1 MDREIKFRGKDLT
14 CEVWRFGDLQQN
26 NDGNVCI
33 GEHDLYWTDDGYWNT
48 CRQVTHVYE
57 DTIGQ
62 YIGIKDKNGVEIY
75 EGDILRSDQYPFSDT
90 EDGVSD
96 NYLVEVCWSKE
107 SCCFFGYAFKH
118 PGSKVL
124 GLSEGDTVECET
136 FLDRGLYVVGNIH
149 DNPELI
155 KKEETK

>member
-1 MDREIKFRGKDLT
+1 MDREIKFRGKRSTNDEWLY
-14 CEVWRFGDLQQN
+14 GDLM
-26 NDGNVCI
+26 NDNI
-33 GEHDLYWTDDGYWNT
+33 GGCYIYPIDSENLFKENA
-48 CRQVTHVYE
+48 VIPE
-57 DTIGQ
+57 TIGQ

-90 EDGVSD
+90 EDGEYD
-96 NYLVEVCWSKE
+96 NYLVEVCWSKD

-118 PGSKVL
+118 PDSKVW
-124 GLSEGDTVECET
+124 GLSEGDTVECER

-155 KKEETK
+155 KKEEQQ

>member
-1 MDREIKFRGKDLT
+1 MDREIKFRGKRSTNGEWLY
-14 CEVWRFGDLQQN
+14 GDLI
-26 NDGNVCI
+26 NDNI
-33 GEHDLYWTDDGYWNT
+33 GGCYIYPIDSENLFKENA
-48 CRQVTHVYE
+48 VIL

-90 EDGVSD
+90 EDGVYD

-118 PGSKVL
+118 PDSKVW
-124 GLSEGDTVECET
+124 GLSEGDTVECDR
-136 FLDRGLYVVGNIH
+136 FLNRGLYVIGNIH

-155 KKEETK
+155 KKEEQQ

>member
-1 MDREIKFRGKDLT
+1 MDREIKFRGKRSTNGEWLY
-14 CEVWRFGDLQQN
+14 GDLM
-26 NDGNVCI
+26 NDNI
-33 GEHDLYWTDDGYWNT
+33 GGCYIYPIDSENIFKENA
-48 CRQVTHVYE
+48 VIP
-57 DTIGQ
+57 DTVGQ
-62 YIGIKDKNGVEIY
+62 YTGIKDNNGVEIY

-90 EDGVSD
+90 EDGVYD

-118 PGSKVL
+118 PDSKVW
-124 GLSEGDTVECET
+124 GLSEGDTVECER

-155 KKEETK
+155 KKEE

>member
-1 MDREIKFRGKDLT
+1 MDREIKFRGKRSTNGEWLY
-14 CEVWRFGDLQQN
+14 GDLM
-26 NDGNVCI
+26 NDSI
-33 GEHDLYWTDDGYWNT
+33 GGCYIYPIDSENLFKENA
-48 CRQVTHVYE
+48 VIP

-90 EDGVSD
+90 EDGVYD

-118 PGSKVL
+118 PDSKVW
-124 GLSEGDTVECET
+124 GLSEGDTVECER
-136 FLDRGLYVVGNIH
+136 FLDRGLYVIGNIH

-155 KKEETK
+155 KKEE

>member
-1 MDREIKFRGKDLT
+1 MDREIKFRGKDFVT
-14 CEVWRFGDLQQN
+14 GEWIYGHYMPPFFEGCSSFIWVPEN
-26 NDGNVCI
+26 CNDHWEYLNSQVI
-33 GEHDLYWTDDGYWNT
+33 TDT
-48 CRQVTHVYE
+48 V
-57 DTIGQ
+57 GQ

-90 EDGVSD
+90 EDGEYD

-118 PGSKVL
+118 PGSKVW
-124 GLSEGDTVECET
+124 GLSEGDTVECER
-136 FLDRGLYVVGNIH
+136 FLDRGLYVIGNIH

-155 KKEETK
+155 KKEE

>member
-1 MDREIKFRGKDLT
+1 MDREIKFRGKRSTNDEWLY
-14 CEVWRFGDLQQN
+14 GDLM
-26 NDGNVCI
+26 NDNI
-33 GEHDLYWTDDGYWNT
+33 GGCYIYPIDSENLFKENA
-48 CRQVTHVYE
+48 VIP

-90 EDGVSD
+90 EDGEYD
-96 NYLVEVCWSKE
+96 NYLVEVCWSKD

-118 PGSKVL
+118 PDSKVW
-124 GLSEGDTVECET
+124 GLSEGDTVECER

-155 KKEETK
+155 KKEEQQ

>member
-1 MDREIKFRGKDLT
+1 MDREIKFRGKRSTNGEWLY
-14 CEVWRFGDLQQN
+14 GDLM
-26 NDGNVCI
+26 NDNI
-33 GEHDLYWTDDGYWNT
+33 GGCYIYPIDSENIFKENA
-48 CRQVTHVYE
+48 VIP
-57 DTIGQ
+57 DTVGQ
-62 YIGIKDKNGVEIY
+62 YTGLKDKNGVEIY

-90 EDGVSD
+90 EDGVYD

-118 PGSKVL
+118 PNSKVW

>member
-1 MDREIKFRGKDLT
+1 MYGYLMPAPKPQIHPICNHIISAAPYIIKSVDRYIY
-14 CEVWRFGDLQQN
+14 EV
-26 NDGNVCI
+26 
-33 GEHDLYWTDDGYWNT
+33 DD
-48 CRQVTHVYE
+48 
-57 DTIGQ
+57 DTVGQ

-90 EDGVSD
+90 EDGVYD

-118 PGSKVL
+118 PDSKVW
-124 GLSEGDTVECET
+124 GLSEGDTVECER
-136 FLDRGLYVVGNIH
+136 FLDRGLYVIGNIH

-155 KKEETK
+155 KKEE

>member
-1 MDREIKFRGKDLT
+1 MDREIKFRGKRSTNGEWLY
-14 CEVWRFGDLQQN
+14 GDLM
-26 NDGNVCI
+26 NDNI
-33 GEHDLYWTDDGYWNT
+33 GGCYIYPIDSENLLKENA
-48 CRQVTHVYE
+48 VIP

-90 EDGVSD
+90 EDGVYD

-118 PGSKVL
+118 PGSKVW
-124 GLSEGDTVECET
+124 GLSEGYTVECER
-136 FLDRGLYVVGNIH
+136 FLDRGLYVIGNIH

-155 KKEETK
+155 KKEE

>member
-1 MDREIKFRGKDLT
+1 MDREIKFRGKRSTYGEWLY
-14 CEVWRFGDLQQN
+14 GDLM
-26 NDGNVCI
+26 NDNI
-33 GEHDLYWTDDGYWNT
+33 GGCYIYPIDSENIFKENA
-48 CRQVTHVYE
+48 VIP
-57 DTIGQ
+57 DTVGQ
-62 YIGIKDKNGVEIY
+62 YTGLKDKNGVEIY

-90 EDGVSD
+90 EDGVYD

-118 PGSKVL
+118 PDSKVW
-124 GLSEGDTVECET
+124 GLSEGDTVECEI